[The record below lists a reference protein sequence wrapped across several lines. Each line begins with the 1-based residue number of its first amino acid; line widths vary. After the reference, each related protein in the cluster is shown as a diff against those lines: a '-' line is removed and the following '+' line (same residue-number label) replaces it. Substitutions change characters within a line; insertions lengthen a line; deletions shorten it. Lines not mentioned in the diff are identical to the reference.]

1 MGKLK
6 FEIVTAERVVHSDE
20 VDLLVVPGVEG
31 EMAILPSHAP
41 LMTMLQPGELVVRK
55 GNEDS
60 SIFVSGGFFELMN
73 DKVTILA
80 DSAEHAEE
88 IDLARAEEAKKRA
101 EEKMEQRRAQVDIDA
116 ARAEAALRRSLM
128 RLKVLERSRARRG
141 ARGSR

>member
-1 MGKLK
+1 MGKLQ

-20 VDLLVVPGVEG
+20 VDLLVVPGIDG

-55 GNEDS
+55 DGNDS

-80 DSAEHAEE
+80 DSAERVEE
-88 IDLARAEEAKKRA
+88 IDVARAEEAKKRA
-101 EEKMEQRRAQVDIDA
+101 EEKMELRTQSDVDA
-116 ARAEAALRRSLM
+116 ARAEASLRRSMM
-128 RLKVLERSRARRG
+128 RLKVIERSRARKG
-141 ARGSR
+141 AR

>member
-1 MGKLK
+1 MGKLQ
-6 FEIVTAERVVHSDE
+6 FEIVTAESVVHSDE
-20 VDLLVVPGVEG
+20 VDLIVVPGIDG

-41 LMTMLQPGELVVRK
+41 LMTMLQPGELIVRK
-55 GNEDS
+55 GSEED

-80 DSAEHAEE
+80 DSAERAEE

-101 EEKMEQRRAQVDIDA
+101 EEKVGLRTQTDIDA
-116 ARAEAALRRSLM
+116 ARAEAALRRSMM
-128 RLKVLERSRARRG
+128 RLKVIERSRARRG

>member
-41 LMTMLQPGELVVRK
+41 LMTMLQPGELIVRK
-55 GNEDS
+55 GGQDS

-88 IDLARAEEAKKRA
+88 IDIARAEEARKRA
-101 EEKMEQRRAQVDIDA
+101 EEKMELRAQTDIDA

-128 RLKVLERSRARRG
+128 RLKVIERSRARRG
-141 ARGSR
+141 ARSTR

>member
-1 MGKLK
+1 MGKLQ
-6 FEIVTAERVVHSDE
+6 FEIVTAEQVVHSDE

-41 LMTMLQPGELVVRK
+41 LMTMLQPGELIVRK
-55 GNEDS
+55 DGVDS

-80 DSAEHAEE
+80 DSAERAEE
-88 IDLARAEEAKKRA
+88 IDLTRAEEAKKRA
-101 EEKMEQRRAQVDIDA
+101 EEMKELRTTVPDFDL

-128 RLKVLERSRARRG
+128 RLKAAERVQARR
-141 ARGSR
+141 RR

>member
-1 MGKLK
+1 MGKLQ
-6 FEIVTAERVVHSDE
+6 FEIVTAEHVVHSDE

-41 LMTMLQPGELVVRK
+41 LMTMLQPGEIIVRK
-55 GNEDS
+55 AGVDS

-88 IDLARAEEAKKRA
+88 IDLTRA
-101 EEKMEQRRAQVDIDA
+101 
-116 ARAEAALRRSLM
+116 
-128 RLKVLERSRARRG
+128 
-141 ARGSR
+141 

>member
-1 MGKLK
+1 MGKLQ
-6 FEIVTAERVVHSDE
+6 FEIVTAEHVVHSDE

-41 LMTMLQPGELVVRK
+41 LMTMLQPGEIIVRK
-55 GNEDS
+55 AGVDS

-88 IDLARAEEAKKRA
+88 IDLTRAEEAKKRA
-101 EEKMEQRRAQVDIDA
+101 EERKELRTIPDFDL

-128 RLKVLERSRARRG
+128 RLKAAERVKARRG
-141 ARGSR
+141 R